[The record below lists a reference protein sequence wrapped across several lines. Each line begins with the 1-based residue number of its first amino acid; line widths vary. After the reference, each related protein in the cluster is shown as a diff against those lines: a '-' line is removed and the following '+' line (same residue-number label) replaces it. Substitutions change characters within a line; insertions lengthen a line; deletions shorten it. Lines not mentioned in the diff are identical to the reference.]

1 MFEVENFKFAR
12 FKSKEDAGIMS
23 QRVLWVHI
31 QP

>member
-12 FKSKEDAGIMS
+12 FKSKVDAGIMS
-23 QRVLWVHI
+23 QRVLWVNI